1 MGTCIRSVVGAILS
15 QGCFLI
21 TMLQCAD
28 LTLSSNTTIP
38 SNATCKNETAQ
49 DPHGSEAPNP
59 SQTAGALGRA
69 QNVAGYTAL
78 LMGFSGVA
86 LMHL

>member
-1 MGTCIRSVVGAILS
+1 M
-15 QGCFLI
+15 

-28 LTLSSNTTIP
+28 LTLSNNATNS
-38 SNATCKNETAQ
+38 SNATCKNETAETT
-49 DPHGSEAPNP
+49 HGSEAPSP

-86 LMHL
+86 LMLL